1 MQYCAITCS
10 FLFETNN
17 KRLSSSLKMPA
28 NFHGLQIWILVQLGK
43 SLLSPDCCCVW
54 LFVNVLLRDRYG
66 KAVSWSAV
74 KVDPQHENQ
83 LFFASVI
90 TQVKTVNSIPN
101 TKLNSQP
108 QTQT

>member
-1 MQYCAITCS
+1 
-10 FLFETNN
+10 
-17 KRLSSSLKMPA
+17 MPA
-28 NFHGLQIWILVQLGK
+28 NFHGLQIRILVQLGK
-43 SLLSPDCCCVW
+43 SLLSPDCCCVS

-83 LFFASVI
+83 LFFVSVI
-90 TQVKTVNSIPN
+90 TQAKTVNSIPN

-108 QTQT
+108 KTQTLKNTRHKF